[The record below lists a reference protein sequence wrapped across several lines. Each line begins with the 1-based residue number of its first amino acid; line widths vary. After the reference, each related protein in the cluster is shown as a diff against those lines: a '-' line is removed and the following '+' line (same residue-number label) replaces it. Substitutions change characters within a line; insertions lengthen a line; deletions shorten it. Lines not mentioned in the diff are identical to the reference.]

1 MQTSSVRVMLYM
13 PVVMRSG
20 AENLNLIN
28 ILDALVMFDRDSS
41 IRGTNLERST
51 FQSSNNL
58 VALVKR
64 KSSPMSEVG
73 FRMQRLMSSTAHDM
87 LAEQYVCSCLM
98 IIVETNE
105 RA

>member
-20 AENLNLIN
+20 AKNLNLIN